1 MTMEG
6 ASGVIRASGV
16 QTTML
21 LVAALVAGCSAEQS
35 NVTVRRLQPVSPG
48 TVRRIAVLPFT
59 EAALVPRSS
68 VPGQEPLPEPP
79 GETVTRAMADAMRRL
94 PQWEITDP
102 LVVGE
107 GFRRLYGEV
116 RAPTPEEARAV
127 GKLLAVDAVLRGQV
141 SAFDERV
148 GTEIGAGQPA
158 HVDFAVELIRV
169 PADTIVW
176 QGEFAEQQQ
185 ALSDNFWN
193 LGGFL
198 RSGAKWLRARELTGL
213 GADQVA
219 ARLHDALFGG
229 ASSP

>member
-6 ASGVIRASGV
+6 ASGVIRASSV

-21 LVAALVAGCSAEQS
+21 LIAALVAGCSAEQS

-48 TVRRIAVLPFT
+48 AVRRIAVLPFT

-94 PQWEITDP
+94 PHWEITDP

-158 HVDFAVELIRV
+158 RVDFAVELIRV

-176 QGEFAEQQQ
+176 QGEFAEQQP

-198 RSGAKWLRARELTGL
+198 RSGAKWLRARELAGL

-229 ASSP
+229 GAPP

>member
-198 RSGAKWLRARELTGL
+198 RSGAKWLRAREHAGL

-229 ASSP
+229 TSSP

>member
-6 ASGVIRASGV
+6 ASGVIRSSNV
-16 QTTML
+16 QMTML
-21 LVAALVAGCSAEQS
+21 LIAALVAGCSAEQS

-59 EAALVPRSS
+59 EAALVPRAS

-94 PQWEITDP
+94 PHWEITDP

-127 GKLLAVDAVLRGQV
+127 GKLLAVDAV
-141 SAFDERV
+141 DERV

-158 HVDFAVELIRV
+158 RVDFAVELIRV

-193 LGGFL
+193 LRGFL
-198 RSGAKWLRARELTGL
+198 RSGAKWLRARELAGL

-229 ASSP
+229 TSSP